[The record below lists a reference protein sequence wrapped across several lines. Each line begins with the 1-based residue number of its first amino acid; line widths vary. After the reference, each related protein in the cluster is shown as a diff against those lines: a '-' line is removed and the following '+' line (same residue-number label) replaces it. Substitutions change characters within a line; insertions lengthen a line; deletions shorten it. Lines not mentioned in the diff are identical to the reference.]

1 MSIVIS
7 TTQVTHRELE
17 LDVERPAAKPIG
29 LRRTSVQPSSGT
41 LSQGILRGGP
51 LIPRLNYNHLPYFLR
66 PRSGLEPESGCW
78 TEVAVPGSTP
88 SSGPV
93 DRRQHTKRDLRC
105 TCSEL
110 HYLYPIVRWALSF

>member
-17 LDVERPAAKPIG
+17 LDVESPAAKPIG

-51 LIPRLNYNHLPYFLR
+51 LIRRLNCNHLPLFETTQWVGAPSQDAGPKWPHR
-66 PRSGLEPESGCW
+66 
-78 TEVAVPGSTP
+78 EVPHLP
-88 SSGPV
+88 
-93 DRRQHTKRDLRC
+93 DQ
-105 TCSEL
+105 
-110 HYLYPIVRWALSF
+110 